1 MDSLDLQKHASL
13 LMYRLFDW
21 HQQSECS
28 SVGGR
33 APTSAVDQSVCLA
46 LLIFLVNATEPN
58 AGPLGPRLSKVVI
71 KLRQSL
77 QRVRVLRWAK
87 SPDILLWVLTMGA
100 LGVGSYSRAHKA
112 YGDACLGFFTEN
124 IKLALA
130 GTSVHQRSSTDHL
143 IDILGSCLWV
153 PSVFNKRVRSLGMS
167 MGLCGTCIIE
177 VKDAGSSEDEPADG
191 EYALG
196 HSTTSRFFAVNR
208 LDN

>member
-28 SVGGR
+28 SVGRR
-33 APTSAVDQSVCLA
+33 APTSPVDQSVCLA

-77 QRVRVLRWAK
+77 QRIPMLWWDK
-87 SPDILLWVLTMGA
+87 SPDLLLWVLTMGA
-100 LGVGSYSRAHKA
+100 LGAGSYSRAHKTN
-112 YGDACLGFFTEN
+112 GDPCLGFFTEY

-130 GTSVHQRSSTDHL
+130 GNSVHQGSSTDHL

-167 MGLCGTCIIE
+167 MGLCGTCMIE
-177 VKDAGSSEDEPADG
+177 VEDAHSSEDEPIDG

-196 HSTTSRFFAVNR
+196 HSTTSRFFAMNR
-208 LDN
+208 LNS